1 MTPMLPSR
9 RSVLQ
14 GLAGA
19 ASTAFFAHAFAL
31 AQTKPEVGSLVVAP
45 QFGIIYL
52 PLHVIKAEK
61 LLEKH
66 LAKNGLPNSKVAWA
80 QMTGGAAANEALLSG
95 NVHIVSGGSPP
106 LLTIWDRT
114 KGNADVKGIGCF
126 DATALYL
133 NTINPHVQT
142 IKDFTDKD
150 RIALPAVKVS
160 NQAVTLQMACE
171 QAFGAGQHTK
181 LDHLTVSMSH
191 PDATAALLSGKS
203 EITAHFASP
212 PFQFQQLEDP
222 KVKKVFSSF
231 DVLGGP
237 TTGSS
242 AFTTSTFRNENPR
255 TYKAFV
261 DALSEAH
268 AFIQKD
274 RSASVQIY
282 IAEEKSKLSEAF
294 ISKMLD
300 SRDITYTIAPHN
312 TLKYAEFMHQ
322 VGALRNKPAK
332 WQDYYF
338 PDIHGVMGS

>member
-1 MTPMLPSR
+1 MTQMLHSR
-9 RSVLQ
+9 RSVLK

-19 ASTAFFAHAFAL
+19 ASTACFARTFVL

-66 LAKNGLPNSKVAWA
+66 LTKNGLPNSKVVWV
-80 QMTGGAAANEALLSG
+80 QVTGGAAANEALLSG
-95 NVHIVSGGSPP
+95 NVHIVSAGSPP

-114 KGNADVKGIGCF
+114 HGNVKGIGCF

-133 NTINPHVQT
+133 NTIKPSVT
-142 IKDFTDKD
+142 TLKDFTDKD

-160 NQAVTLQMACE
+160 NQALVLQMACE
-171 QAFGAGQHTK
+171 KAFGAGQHAA

-203 EITAHFASP
+203 EITAHFGRP
-212 PFQFQQLEDP
+212 PFQLQQLEDP
-222 KVKKVFSSF
+222 KVKKVLSSF

-242 AFTTSTFRNENPR
+242 AYATATFRNENPR

-261 DALSEAH
+261 DALTEAH
-268 AFIQKD
+268 EFIQKN
-274 RSASVQIY
+274 RGPSVKIY
-282 IAEEKSKLSEAF
+282 LDEEPSKLSEA
-294 ISKMLD
+294 IIGKMLD
-300 SRDITYTIAPHN
+300 SPDIQHTIVPHN
-312 TLKYAEFMHQ
+312 TLKYAEFMYQ
-322 VGALRNKPAK
+322 VGALRNKPSS
-332 WQDYYF
+332 WTDYYF